1 MFLKKK
7 CFEPIDGY
15 TPALYVHIILTVLT
29 DDKILV
35 TWPHFQ
41 EYRLLCIIS
50 FEPVSFFSK
59 HEFCIWTSVSG
70 DIGLNF
76 KVIGAL

>member
-50 FEPVSFFSK
+50 FEPVSFFFQTRILYLDK
-59 HEFCIWTSVSG
+59 CKW
-70 DIGLNF
+70 
-76 KVIGAL
+76 